1 MPRRITKP
9 VANKTNKF
17 SKSDLESGMHIKLRK
32 EDDWRIVLLGTYE
45 GDILLNEEGDDY
57 LYLKDYN
64 EDLTDQFDSQF
75 DIVQVVRPCPR
86 DILSPGR
93 WSVCRPDYLYNR
105 EDTVEVSMEEIA
117 EKFGVDV
124 KRLRIKE

>member
-1 MPRRITKP
+1 MPRTTTS
-9 VANKTNKF
+9 VANKF
-17 SKSDLESGMHIKLRK
+17 SKSDLESGMHVKVRK
-32 EDDWRIVLLGTYE
+32 DDTWRIVLLGTYE
-45 GDILLNEEGDDY
+45 GDILLNKEGDDY

-64 EDLTDQFDSQF
+64 EDLTDQFDSQY
-75 DIVQVVRPCPR
+75 DIVQVVRPCPG
-86 DILSPGR
+86 DILTPGR
-93 WSVCRPDYLYNR
+93 WNSYRPDYLYNR